1 MLKNI
6 KDPIKIVQKLW
17 RKMIHTKGIII
28 LNRHKKTISDYFFLM
43 KTNNSR
49 NAKTSFSDTDVGAI
63 FLFYWGSYVLTQ
75 RLLTLTFL
83 ALTFADSDN
92 YITWKNISI

>member
-1 MLKNI
+1 
-6 KDPIKIVQKLW
+6 
-17 RKMIHTKGIII
+17 MIHTNGIII

-63 FLFYWGSYVLTQ
+63 LLFY
-75 RLLTLTFL
+75 
-83 ALTFADSDN
+83 
-92 YITWKNISI
+92 